1 MWKFP
6 GFLVLT
12 FNSQKAHDIVEVF
25 NVKYFICNLGNSG
38 KIVCLPTGDIR
49 LS

>member
-25 NVKYFICNLGNSG
+25 NGNLVFIQCKQVYN
-38 KIVCLPTGDIR
+38 KE
-49 LS
+49 